1 MDFSLA
7 INMERVRAETAMREV
22 AAHTLSMVQMA
33 EGGGFEIVWIG
44 EHHAIEQNISP
55 APFQLMA
62 FLAAHTTRIRLGT
75 AVVVAPYWHPV
86 KLAGEAAMLDV
97 LSGGRLEFGIGRGAY
112 QREFDIMA
120 GGIPQREGGGYMQE
134 MLPAVIALWRG
145 DYAHDGRYWSFPT
158 ATSVPKPL
166 QQPYPPLWVA
176 ARDPDTYDWA
186 IAQGCSIQSW
196 AIARPFSEV
205 ELYKSQFDAAL
216 SRHPQ
221 KRRPKFL
228 TMRWTAVYDRP
239 DGWEIPVAAVRRRSA
254 QFENLFK
261 NLAGVSNG
269 FPHAIDLESIDN
281 RAEYRA
287 QPLRANLMFG
297 TPAEVIAKL
306 RRYEALGV
314 DNFCY
319 SASYG
324 LPMDVQKR
332 SLRLFIDDVMP
343 AFAAAPADTPHVRRA

>member
-7 INMERVRAETAMREV
+7 INMERVGPETAMRDV
-22 AAHTLSMVQMA
+22 AAHTLSMVKMA
-33 EGGGFEIVWIG
+33 EDGGFRIVWIA

-55 APFQLMA
+55 APFQLLA
-62 FLAAHTTRIRLGT
+62 FLAAHTTRIRLGS

-86 KLAGEAAMLDV
+86 KLAGEAAMLDL

-120 GGIPQREGGGYMQE
+120 GGIPQREGVAYMQE
-134 MLPAVIALWRG
+134 MLPAVKALWRG

-166 QQPYPPLWVA
+166 QQPHPPLWVA

-216 SRHPQ
+216 RRHPQ
-221 KRRPKFL
+221 TQRPKFL
-228 TMRWTAVYDRP
+228 TMRWTAVYDTP
-239 DGWEIPVAAVRRRSA
+239 AEWQIPVAAIRRRA
-254 QFENLFK
+254 VQFESLFK
-261 NLAGVSNG
+261 NLASVSNG
-269 FPHAIDLESIDN
+269 FPQAIDIESIAN
-281 RAEYRA
+281 RDEYRA
-287 QPLRANLMFG
+287 EQLRANLMFG
-297 TPAEVIAKL
+297 TPADVIAKL

-319 SASYG
+319 GASYG

-332 SLRLFIDDVMP
+332 SLRLFIDEVMP
-343 AFAAAPADTPHVRRA
+343 AFAAVRAGT